1 MGGINKAHSPGRV
14 PHVPP
19 DFLWSLVALANF
31 MRLSLLKAAHAVMEW
46 SRVQEI
52 RVAWAYM
59 GRKRWGAAPSIVPT
73 LRANGSWP
81 EREPWYMEY
90 FDSPA
95 CAMHLKTVPETFSA
109 AAVCCKNYF
118 EQARCMVKQA
128 GKRGRPPTPDQ
139 PGKMDIRTVAQ
150 LANVSIAT
158 VSRTINRVSTV
169 NPKMAKR
176 VWEAI
181 EKLDYFPNTQ
191 ARALVSGRSRLL
203 GLIVSEITNPFF
215 PELIQGFEDIAVEHG
230 YEILISSTNYDPRR
244 MSLCIRRM
252 LERRAE
258 GVAVMTFGVEKPLL
272 EQLAERKVPLVFVD
286 VGPERPGISLLRV
299 DYRHGI
305 QQGVQHLAVMG
316 HRDIAFISGPKRLHS
331 AQSRLAA
338 FTSSLEECGIAPNP
352 AWLVEGDHTM
362 EGGIEAMDGLLKSR
376 HLPTAVMCSN
386 DMTAIGVLHK
396 LYRAGLRVPDDLSV
410 IGFDDIRI
418 AKVTIPPLTTIQMSC
433 FELARAAVTAL
444 RALVEEGGEPKRS
457 YKINTHLVVREST
470 GLPKGTL
477 RDLRKAQKSGKR
489 H

>member
-1 MGGINKAHSPGRV
+1 MA
-14 PHVPP
+14 
-19 DFLWSLVALANF
+19 
-31 MRLSLLKAAHAVMEW
+31 
-46 SRVQEI
+46 
-52 RVAWAYM
+52 
-59 GRKRWGAAPSIVPT
+59 
-73 LRANGSWP
+73 
-81 EREPWYMEY
+81 
-90 FDSPA
+90 
-95 CAMHLKTVPETFSA
+95 
-109 AAVCCKNYF
+109 
-118 EQARCMVKQA
+118 KQA
-128 GKRGRPPTPDQ
+128 GKKTRVAAEGHD
-139 PGKMDIRTVAQ
+139 KMDIRTVAR

-169 NPKMAKR
+169 NPRMAKR

-230 YEILISSTNYDPRR
+230 YEILISSTNYDPAR
-244 MSLCIRRM
+244 MALCIRRM

-299 DYRHGI
+299 DYHHGI
-305 QQGVQHLAVMG
+305 RQGVQHLAALG
-316 HRDIAFISGPKRLHS
+316 HRQIAFVSGPRRLHS
-331 AQSRLAA
+331 AQSRIAA
-338 FTSSLEECGIAPNP
+338 FSKSLAECAIVANP
-352 AWLVEGDHTM
+352 AWIVDGDHTM
-362 EGGIEAMDGLLKSR
+362 EGGIDAMDRLLKSKP
-376 HLPTAVMCSN
+376 LPTAVVCSN

-410 IGFDDIRI
+410 IGFDDIRM
-418 AKVTIPPLTTIQMSC
+418 AQVTIPPLTTVQMSC

-444 RALVEEGGEPKRS
+444 RAHVEEGGDPKRS

-470 GLPKGTL
+470 GFPRGTML
-477 RDLRKAQKSGKR
+477 HLRKRGKDANR
-489 H
+489 TPAALVGKAALAE